1 MEDHLRLQVSHS
13 PADWTDK
20 IAKQGQTSQTA
31 ISIPSEDEEDEDED
45 DFEEV
50 AIPGAS
56 TPITPGTGR
65 QGSVMDTPG
74 TNTTA
79 PSIDDNFDGYGDE
92 EEEGEE
98 GGEKDDVIRL
108 EIGGENEEEKAKR
121 IALAMRKW
129 VIPLD

>member
-1 MEDHLRLQVSHS
+1 MLRQ
-13 PADWTDK
+13 DTEG
-20 IAKQGQTSQTA
+20 IAKQGRTSQTA
-31 ISIPSEDEEDEDED
+31 ISIPSEDEDQDEDED

-56 TPITPGTGR
+56 TPVTPARG
-65 QGSVMDTPG
+65 QSVATNTPG

-79 PSIDDNFDGYGDE
+79 PSIDDDFDGYGDE
-92 EEEGEE
+92 EEEEE

-108 EIGGENEEEKAKR
+108 EIGGENDEEKAKR

-129 VIPLD
+129 VFP

>member
-1 MEDHLRLQVSHS
+1 
-13 PADWTDK
+13 
-20 IAKQGQTSQTA
+20 
-31 ISIPSEDEEDEDED
+31 
-45 DFEEV
+45 
-50 AIPGAS
+50 
-56 TPITPGTGR
+56 
-65 QGSVMDTPG
+65 MDTPG

-92 EEEGEE
+92 EEEEEE

-129 VIPLD
+129 VTPHTGRGSADEQETHDFEGPCDTPRGAQATRRIPTG